1 MDKAERVIII
11 APVGDDA
18 AAIGALLGDEGL
30 VTRVCQGIEECTRQI
45 IAASGALLLTEEAL
59 ESPQLPGLLQI
70 LRGQPTW
77 SELPVIVL
85 TSGGES
91 RRARLLDLAAAAA
104 GTITLL
110 ERPISTRTLVRSVQ
124 VALRSRRRQYEVRDL
139 LAELKSVN
147 QSLERRVAERTAEA
161 VDRAEKLRHLSAE
174 LSLAEERERRRI
186 AQILHDDLQQLLI
199 SARMSFFAHCNA
211 NSAAKR
217 DELAQ
222 AVNETLEKSFD
233 LTRSLSAELAPPV
246 LYEDGLAAAL
256 KWLTSQM
263 AGRYNIKITV
273 KADSSADPQAIDVR
287 VFLFQAV
294 RELLFNSVK
303 HAPRSPIHVAMK
315 NDGQGKVRIVVS
327 DQGAGFDPAKLDSKT
342 MGTAGFGLFSIR
354 ERITSIGGEFRIQ
367 STQGRGTQ
375 ATLLAPCAPA
385 VPDKANRHR
394 LDARDSRG
402 RTARYFGDA
411 MGNLTRPV
419 GI

>member
-1 MDKAERVIII
+1 M
-11 APVGDDA
+11 
-18 AAIGALLGDEGL
+18 
-30 VTRVCQGIEECTRQI
+30 
-45 IAASGALLLTEEAL
+45 
-59 ESPQLPGLLQI
+59 
-70 LRGQPTW
+70 
-77 SELPVIVL
+77 
-85 TSGGES
+85 
-91 RRARLLDLAAAAA
+91 
-104 GTITLL
+104 
-110 ERPISTRTLVRSVQ
+110 
-124 VALRSRRRQYEVRDL
+124 RDL
-139 LAELKSVN
+139 LAELKSLN
-147 QSLERRVAERTAEA
+147 RSLERRVAERTAEA

-256 KWLTSQM
+256 KWLTSQT

-315 NDGQGKVRIVVS
+315 NDGRGKVRIVVS

-375 ATLLAPCAPA
+375 ATLLALAP
-385 VPDKANRHR
+385 R
-394 LDARDSRG
+394 LCPTRQTDIDLMRVTHGAEPRGILAMRWETSRG
-402 RTARYFGDA
+402 PLVFKTWGGTASVPRNSYMQAARRCRG
-411 MGNLTRPV
+411 
-419 GI
+419 